1 MLFIVEYILIR
12 YSLNKNLD
20 SLTKAKQ
27 ILLGITYE
35 FDQYQYLFS
44 HSIGFIWYFTQYRY
58 SFF

>member
-27 ILLGITYE
+27 ILLGIT
-35 FDQYQYLFS
+35 
-44 HSIGFIWYFTQYRY
+44 
-58 SFF
+58 